1 MAESRQN
8 VASAA
13 DPVAKEPSILP
24 GASANLL
31 ELDDIQSGVLRPRP
45 SPYVATYILLR
56 IDDRKA
62 GRELMRK
69 LSTVVASCGHLTS
82 PAGDA
87 WVSVSLTFQGLKALG
102 VPQDSLNSFPPEFQQ
117 GMAARA
123 KELGDTEESAP
134 QNWEKPL
141 GTPDVHVALTAL
153 SPTEQQLEPVLERAR
168 KAYQEMQGIKAIW
181 RQDCYASADGKEP
194 FGFRDGIS
202 HPAVEGSGIPGTN
215 PKEQPLKAGEFV
227 LGYKDET
234 GGYPSMPQPDALGRN
249 GTYVVF
255 RKLHQRVA
263 AFRQYLKANS
273 SGPEEE
279 ELLGAKMMGRWRSG
293 APLALCPV
301 RDNPE
306 LGADRKRNNDFLF
319 QDADPKGFVT
329 PPGSH
334 IRRMNPRDT
343 LGDRTI
349 VNLHRMIRRGTNYGP
364 SLPEGVLED
373 DGMDRGLM
381 FVFVGAYLRRQF
393 EFVQSEWVNSGLFVG
408 SKDEKDP
415 IAGANDGSNRFTVP
429 RHPVRRALLN
439 LPRFVVTRGGEYSF
453 MPGIRAIRWLAELD
467 G

>member
-1 MAESRQN
+1 MTREGGKLTEAVR
-8 VASAA
+8 
-13 DPVAKEPSILP
+13 
-24 GASANLL
+24 L

-45 SPYVATYILLR
+45 SPYAATYIILR

-62 GRELMRK
+62 GRELMRR

-102 VPQDSLNSFPPEFQQ
+102 VPPDSLNSFPPEFQQ

-123 KELGDTEESAP
+123 NELGDTEENAP

-141 GTPDVHVALTAL
+141 GTPDVHVVLTAL
-153 SPTEQQLEPVLERAR
+153 SPTDQQLEPVLERAR
-168 KAYQEMQGIKAIW
+168 KTYQEMQGIKAIW
-181 RQDCYASADGKEP
+181 RQNCHASANGKEP

-215 PKEQPLKAGEFV
+215 PKEQPIKAGEFV

-234 GGYPSMPQPDALGRN
+234 GGYASIPQPEVLGRN

-255 RKLHQRVA
+255 RKLHQQVV
-263 AFRQYLKANS
+263 AFRKYLKANS
-273 SGPEEE
+273 SGPDEE

-293 APLALCPV
+293 APLALCPA

-306 LGADRKRNNDFLF
+306 LGADPKRNNDFLF

-364 SLPEGVLED
+364 PFPEGVLED
-373 DGMDRGLM
+373 DGIDRGLM
-381 FVFVGAYLRRQF
+381 FAFVGAHLRRQF
-393 EFVQSEWVNSGLFVG
+393 EFVQS
-408 SKDEKDP
+408 
-415 IAGANDGSNRFTVP
+415 
-429 RHPVRRALLN
+429 
-439 LPRFVVTRGGEYSF
+439 
-453 MPGIRAIRWLAELD
+453 
-467 G
+467 